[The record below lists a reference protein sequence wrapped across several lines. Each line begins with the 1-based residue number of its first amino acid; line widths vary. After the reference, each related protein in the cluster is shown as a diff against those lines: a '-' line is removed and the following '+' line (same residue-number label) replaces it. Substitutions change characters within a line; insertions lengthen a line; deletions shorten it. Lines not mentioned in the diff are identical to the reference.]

1 MTIFTQK
8 KGIYLIY
15 LKKSEHEMFQE
26 ILIFK
31 NILNV
36 LSPAKKTPKHCCK
49 RIVVNY

>member
-15 LKKSEHEMFQE
+15 LKKGEMFKE
-26 ILIFK
+26 IFIFM

-36 LSPAKKTPKHCCK
+36 LSPAKKPQTLL
-49 RIVVNY
+49 